1 MADDDLMAGRYR
13 TLRAIGTGG
22 MARVFLAEDERLG
35 RQVAV
40 KRLHAHSPEEAAQR
54 FHREARIGASLSH
67 QNLVVVYDVDTDGES
82 VLIVMEYV
90 DGVTLAEEL
99 RRGPLPEQR
108 VVRVVRD
115 VAAALDYVHAE
126 GIVHRDVKPANV
138 LLRSK
143 DGMAKLADLGIATA
157 AESTR
162 ITVSGTVMGTAAYM
176 APEQVE
182 GTQVGPAADVY
193 ALAAVAFEAL
203 SGRKARQGDTPMAIA
218 HEVASTPAPDLHAS
232 WPGADPGVVRV
243 LERAMAR
250 APEDRHHRA
259 GELAAEL
266 EAALER
272 SAHPAPP
279 TAATRP
285 VAATSTSGSRR
296 FGKRAMAV
304 ALAAALAVVAAVVF
318 ATGGDDGSDPRPAGE
333 TQAKTAPREERPE
346 PAETQ
351 AQAPATTP
359 QAEAPQTTPTTP
371 QQTQPVS
378 GDAAKLNQQGYALLR
393 SGDAAGAIPL
403 LQKAVD
409 SYPED
414 SKDLTYGYA
423 LFNLGSALRQAGRP
437 AEAIP
442 VLERRLTIP
451 NQTKTVERELKK
463 ARKEAGKG

>member
-1 MADDDLMAGRYR
+1 MAGRYR
-13 TLRAIGTGG
+13 QLRVIGTGG

-35 RQVAV
+35 RRVAV
-40 KRLHAHSPEEAAQR
+40 KRLHAHSPEEAAKR

-90 DGVTLAEEL
+90 DGTTLAEEL
-99 RRGPLPEQR
+99 RTGPLPEQR
-108 VVRVVRD
+108 VARIVDD

-182 GTQVGPAADVY
+182 GAEVGPAADVY

-203 SGRKARQGDTPMAIA
+203 SGTKARDGDTPMAIA
-218 HEVASTPAPDLHAS
+218 HQVANEPAPDLRAA
-232 WPGADPGVVRV
+232 WPGADPGVAAV

-250 APEDRHHRA
+250 RPEDRHHRA

-266 EAALER
+266 RAALDR
-272 SAHPAPP
+272 AAGPATAP
-279 TAATRP
+279 TAA
-285 VAATSTSGSRR
+285 AAAPSRTG
-296 FGKRAMAV
+296 GKRWLAV
-304 ALAAALAVVAAVVF
+304 AVAAALAAVAVAVF
-318 ATGGDDGSDPRPAGE
+318 ALGDDGGGDGRNAGE
-333 TQAKTAPREERPE
+333 IRTETTARTQPQRT
-346 PAETQ
+346 ETQ
-351 AQAPATTP
+351 PQTEAQAPAPAEEPETTTQP
-359 QAEAPQTTPTTP
+359 EQA
-371 QQTQPVS
+371 QPVS
-378 GDAAKLNQQGYALLR
+378 GDAAQLNQRGYALLQR
-393 SGDAAGAIPL
+393 GDYDAAIPL

-409 SYPED
+409 SYPAG
-414 SKDLTYGYA
+414 SKELDYGYA
-423 LFNLGSALRQAGRP
+423 LFNLGTALRQAGRA
-437 AEAIP
+437 AEAVPI
-442 VLERRLTIP
+442 LERRLAIP
-451 NQTKTVERELKK
+451 NQTKTVEKELKK
-463 ARKEAGKG
+463 ARKEAGR

>member
-90 DGVTLAEEL
+90 EGTTLADEL
-99 RRGPLPEQR
+99 RTGPLPAER

-115 VAAALDYVHAE
+115 VAAALDYLHAE

-143 DGMAKLADLGIATA
+143 DGVAKLADLGIATA
-157 AESTR
+157 AQSTR

-182 GTQVGPAADVY
+182 GAEVGPAADVY

-203 SGRKARQGDTPMAIA
+203 SGHKARQGDTPMAIA
-218 HEVASTPAPDLHAS
+218 HAVANEPAPDLRGT
-232 WPGADPGVVRV
+232 WPGAEPGVVAV

-250 APEDRHHRA
+250 SPEDRHHRA

-272 SAHPAPP
+272 SARPAPP
-279 TAATRP
+279 TAPTRP
-285 VAATSTSGSRR
+285 VAGAGARSDRR
-296 FGKRAMAV
+296 LGKRAAAV
-304 ALAAALAVVAAVVF
+304 ALAAVLAVVAAVVF
-318 ATGGDDGSDPRPAGE
+318 ATGGDEGSDPRPAGE
-333 TQAKTAPREERPE
+333 TQAKTTPREERPQTT
-346 PAETQ
+346 ETQ

-359 QAEAPQTTPTTP
+359 QAETPQTTPTTP
-371 QQTQPVS
+371 RQTQPVS

-393 SGDAAGAIPL
+393 SGDADGAIPL

-409 SYPED
+409 AYPES

-442 VLERRLTIP
+442 ILERRLAIP
-451 NQTKTVERELKK
+451 NQTKTVEKELKK
-463 ARKEAGKG
+463 ARKEAGR

>member
-1 MADDDLMAGRYR
+1 MAGRYR
-13 TLRAIGTGG
+13 QLRAIGTGG

-35 RQVAV
+35 RRVAV
-40 KRLHAHSPEEAAQR
+40 KVLHAHSPEEAARR

-90 DGVTLAEEL
+90 EGTTLADEL
-99 RRGPLPEQR
+99 RTGPLPGDR
-108 VVRVVRD
+108 VIRVVRD

-182 GTQVGPAADVY
+182 GAEVGPAADVY

-203 SGRKARQGDTPMAIA
+203 SGSKARQGDTPMAIA
-218 HEVASTPAPDLHAS
+218 HEVTTEPAPDLRS
-232 WPGADPGVVRV
+232 TWPGADPGVVAV

-272 SAHPAPP
+272 SAAQAPP
-279 TAATRP
+279 TAATRS
-285 VAATSTSGSRR
+285 VAAAGAPTGRR
-296 FGKRAMAV
+296 LGKRAMAV
-304 ALAAALAVVAAVVF
+304 ALAVVLATVAVVGF
-318 ATGGDDGSDPRPAGE
+318 ATRDDGGSDPRPGTDDRAQTTPREETPEQTE
-333 TQAKTAPREERPE
+333 TQAD
-346 PAETQ
+346 
-351 AQAPATTP
+351 APATTP
-359 QAEAPQTTPTTP
+359 ETQVPQTTPTAP
-371 QQTQPVS
+371 DQPEPAS
-378 GDAAKLNQQGYALLR
+378 ADGSELNQQGYALLQR
-393 SGDAAGAIPL
+393 GDADAAVPV
-403 LQKAVD
+403 LQRAVAA
-409 SYPED
+409 YPQE
-414 SKDLTYGYA
+414 SKSLEYGYA
-423 LFNLGSALRQAGRP
+423 LFNLGTALRQAGRA
-437 AEAIP
+437 AEAVPI
-442 VLERRLTIP
+442 LERRLAIP
-451 NQTKTVERELKK
+451 NQSKTVEKELKK
-463 ARKEAGKG
+463 ARKEAGR